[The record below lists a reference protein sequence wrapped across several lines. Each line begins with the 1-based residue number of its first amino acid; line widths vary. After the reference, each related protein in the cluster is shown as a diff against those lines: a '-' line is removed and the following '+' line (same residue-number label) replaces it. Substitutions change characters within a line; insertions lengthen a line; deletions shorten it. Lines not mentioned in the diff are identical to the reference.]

1 MSCSIFVQ
9 NASLMTTACPFA
21 SMTNEEKKSCKKR
34 ERKRLSQCLK
44 IAFFKK
50 FKKIVS
56 LEFFKMWLISFQN
69 RILPKKG
76 YFYESMG
83 HIVKSTQMR
92 HFVAIFTH
100 CALSCCSF
108 LKSYFCSRSKTV
120 KSMQMNYR
128 GMKRCSNSTTS
139 VVGHLK
145 RPQKSKSGLL
155 C

>member
-1 MSCSIFVQ
+1 
-9 NASLMTTACPFA
+9 
-21 SMTNEEKKSCKKR
+21 
-34 ERKRLSQCLK
+34 
-44 IAFFKK
+44 
-50 FKKIVS
+50 
-56 LEFFKMWLISFQN
+56 MWLISFQN

-108 LKSYFCSRSKTV
+108 LKSHFCSRSKTV

-155 C
+155 CWLQRMKNEALLPWLFEEEHDNQNYLMSTSTDLVTLQARKVHRCLWLQTSLSGRLQRNFGV